1 MHIMHTHNWQTF
13 ETHNWY
19 TSSTFTLLCKAPS
32 PLMFIHVDAWSF
44 IKSAPVLLSLEQ
56 RKYLTKDVKLHFEQ
70 RRAKVDGMTLTN
82 VCKSCF
88 TCRQM
93 HRLLLNHLTI
103 ESKQRFENSSGKQT
117 RHHTTQ
123 HPNASAYSGEPKT
136 SYCLNS
142 CLNGMLFIHL
152 ILCRLLTCNGKVIK
166 TH

>member
-1 MHIMHTHNWQTF
+1 MHIMHTHNW
-13 ETHNWY
+13 Y
-19 TSSTFTLLCKAPS
+19 TSDTFTLLCKAPS

-44 IKSAPVLLSLEQ
+44 IKSAPVLLSLE

-70 RRAKVDGMTLTN
+70 RRAKVDGKTLPN

-93 HRLLLNHLTI
+93 LPLRRQLLNHLAI

-123 HPNASAYSGEPKT
+123 HPHASAYSGEPKT

-152 ILCRLLTCNGKVIK
+152 ILCRLLTCNG
-166 TH
+166 